1 MNLKYVI
8 PAIAGIMAATALNL
22 SAQQSDNVNATQP
35 FGQTAIQP
43 QIRLN
48 LENDTD
54 KVHFIRNNT
63 DPFVVTKV
71 YQVKNCD
78 VYELRPFVTSAVR
91 AKKITQ
97 DNTYVECIRY
107 NNGEG
112 FLIVSAEAYRFGPQ
126 ESGMGIDEIVKTLDQ
141 PKLVY
146 STGTNRY
153 LYFPKYRSAAELSTL
168 LINVGATTAYNPA
181 TTGVPYYAMDSS
193 WELQRGKDQ
202 VLVEPS
208 LNALFISTPPWSK
221 KNIDAML
228 QYYDQPILQAEI
240 KFTIYEIYAENDGKL
255 GADFQDWKNNDGVD
269 LLSVGGRYRSNWAST
284 FSGGI
289 DQNGSNKTQFF
300 NLNPKWNSKYLDFL
314 VSRSKAKVRNAG
326 TVLIKNNQTAVINS
340 STRVFYD
347 QYVPTSDKT
356 LAQYITA
363 GDQIKS
369 LGTAS
374 TTGSANYKF
383 SAFVDGKE
391 ITILGGIAAATS
403 ISAVRIAI
411 SPTTYRYQLAIT
423 GPVSFVSNGHNFGQ
437 QMDADVFSL
446 SKNTPYLV
454 PAAATNTTTPGPNNT
469 WVDNYVA
476 LSWVDD
482 INVAKGPTINT
493 LPSNTFGFVM
503 TIQPQI
509 CQDATNLTVNIV
521 NSSLI
526 GWKSNGDPRIANTD
540 TISTE
545 IMIGNKGNRFV
556 IGGINKQTVVRSVT
570 GIPVLRELPGLGW
583 LFSTES
589 ESTKKSQLVVAA
601 VCNIKAIDA
610 ILTEAVSDSI
620 KKIEKGTENS
630 GEKIKWGYDQY
641 LLDKKM

>member
-1 MNLKYVI
+1 MNIKY
-8 PAIAGIMAATALNL
+8 AIFMAAGILVAVSVNVCGQ
-22 SAQQSDNVNATQP
+22 SAVPSEAVKSNNNNATQP
-35 FGQTAIQP
+35 YGQTAIQP

-63 DPFVVTKV
+63 DPYVVTKV
-71 YQVKNCD
+71 YEVKNTD
-78 VYELRPFVTSAVR
+78 IYELRPFVIAAVR
-91 AKKITQ
+91 SKKITQ
-97 DNTYVECIRY
+97 DNTFVETIRY
-107 NNGEG
+107 NNGAS
-112 FLIVSAEAYRFGPQ
+112 FLIVSAEADRFGPQ
-126 ESGMGIDEIVKTLDQ
+126 ENGQGIDEIVKTLDQ
-141 PKLVY
+141 PKLFN
-146 STGTNRY
+146 SSGTTRY
-153 LYFPKYRSAAELSTL
+153 LYFPKYRNANELKA
-168 LINVGATTAYNPA
+168 LITNVGATTTYNPA
-181 TTGVPYYAMDSS
+181 TTGVPFYNMDSS
-193 WELQRGKDQ
+193 WELQQGRD
-202 VLVEPS
+202 VITVEES
-208 LNALFISTPPWSK
+208 LNALFLATPAWSK
-221 KNIDAML
+221 KVIDSML
-228 QYYDQPILQAEI
+228 QHYDQPVLQAEI
-240 KFTIYEIYAENDGKL
+240 KFSIYEIYAENDGKI

-284 FSGGI
+284 WAGGI
-289 DQNGSNKTQFF
+289 DPNGSNKTQFF
-300 NLNPKWNSKYLDFL
+300 NFNPKWNSKYLDFL
-314 VSRSKAKVRNAG
+314 VSKGKAKVKNSGSVLVRN
-326 TVLIKNNQTAVINS
+326 NETAAIYAT
-340 STRVFYD
+340 TRVFFD
-347 QYVPTSDKT
+347 QYVPNSDKT
-356 LAQYITA
+356 LAQYVTAPVGSKVYGTKPAGTPVLNDYYFKADNNGTAITFAAPATTATSVSAVKITA
-363 GDQIKS
+363 G
-369 LGTAS
+369 GVT
-374 TTGSANYKF
+374 
-383 SAFVDGKE
+383 
-391 ITILGGIAAATS
+391 
-403 ISAVRIAI
+403 
-411 SPTTYRYQLAIT
+411 RYQLASIGADFFSPSDLGLQTTADNFTLYKVVGIWNPVT
-423 GPVSFVSNGHNFGQ
+423 GANDP
-437 QMDADVFSL
+437 
-446 SKNTPYLV
+446 
-454 PAAATNTTTPGPNNT
+454 T
-469 WVDNYVA
+469 WVA
-476 LSWVDD
+476 QPWIDD
-482 INVAKGPTINT
+482 ILVGKGPTINT

-540 TISTE
+540 TLSTE

>member
-1 MNLKYVI
+1 MNIKYVM
-8 PAIAGIMAATALNL
+8 PVIAGILAVTAVNL

-54 KVHFIRNNT
+54 KIHFIRNNT

-112 FLIVSAEAYRFGPQ
+112 FLIVSAEADRFGKQ
-126 ESGMGIDEIVKTLDQ
+126 ENGMGIDEIVKTLDQ

-153 LYFPKYRSAAELSTL
+153 LYFPKYRSAQELSAL

-181 TTGVPYYAMDSS
+181 VVPYYAMDSS

-228 QYYDQPILQAEI
+228 KYYDQPIFQAEI
-240 KFTIYEIYAENDGKL
+240 KFTIYEVYAENDGKL
-255 GADFQDWKNNDGVD
+255 GADFQDWKNNDGTD

-300 NLNPKWNSKYLDFL
+300 NFNPKWNSKYLDFL
-314 VSRSKAKVRNAG
+314 VSKSKAKVRNAG
-326 TVLIKNNQTAVINS
+326 SVLVKNNQTAVINS

-347 QYVPTSDKT
+347 QYVPSSDKT
-356 LAQYITA
+356 LAEYATA
-363 GDQIKS
+363 GDQITP
-369 LGTAS
+369 LGATYAFTANVNDK
-374 TTGSANYKF
+374 A
-383 SAFVDGKE
+383 
-391 ITILGGIAAATS
+391 ITIVGGIAAATS

-411 SPTTYRYQLAIT
+411 SPSTYRYQLSIT
-423 GPVSFVSNGHNFGQ
+423 GPVSFLSDGRNFGQ
-437 QMDADVFSL
+437 QMVADNVSL
-446 SKNTPYLV
+446 TKS
-454 PAAATNTTTPGPNNT
+454 G
-469 WVDNYVA
+469 VA
-476 LSWVDD
+476 LAWNSDVL
-482 INVAKGPTINT
+482 VGKGPTINT
-493 LPSNTFGFVM
+493 LPSGAFGFVM
-503 TIQPQI
+503 TIQPRI
-509 CQDATNLTVNIV
+509 CQDSTDLTININ

-526 GWKSNGDPRIANTD
+526 GWKSSGDPRIAPGD
-540 TISTE
+540 TIFTE
-545 IMIGNKGNRFV
+545 IMISNNGNRFV
-556 IGGINKQTVVRSVT
+556 IGGIKKETVVRSVT
-570 GIPVLRELPGLGW
+570 GIPFLRELPGLGW

-589 ESTKKSQLVVAA
+589 ESTKKSQLVVTGE
-601 VCNIKAIDA
+601 CNTRSIYAP
-610 ILTEAVSDSI
+610 LPETVSEAI
-620 KKIEKGTENS
+620 KKIDKGTENA
-630 GEKIKWGYDQY
+630 GDKIQWGYDQY
-641 LLDKKM
+641 LLDKKL